1 MKTSIIFQKTWE
13 AKEDVV
19 IHQGGSSS
27 GKTYSIL
34 QVLFA
39 KAVSEP
45 NLVITVVG
53 QDIPNLK
60 AGALRDAINICNE
73 NEEIKDFTTSYNK
86 SDRIFTFKN
95 GSVMEFKSYSDAQ
108 DAKSG
113 KRDYLF
119 VNEANGITM
128 AVYNE
133 LAIRTKKQIY
143 IDYNPNAEFWVH
155 EFLIG
160 KPNVKFFR
168 SWHEHNPYLSDKIRE
183 KIEALKDIDE
193 ELWRVYA
200 RGQTGK
206 IEGLVFRNWF
216 VVDQIP
222 QEAKHL
228 GTGLDF
234 GFTNDPTAVVEV
246 YEQNGELW
254 VRELMYETG
263 QTNQDIANRFKGY
276 DEYII
281 CDSAEP
287 KSIEE
292 LRRAGLKVEPAE
304 KGRDS
309 INVSIDILRSK
320 RLNITSDSI
329 YLRKELG
336 AYKYKVDKLT
346 GKSLNEPID
355 SFNHL
360 IDALRYVALNRLSKR
375 VSAPKLTMSGY
386 VR

>member
-13 AKEDVV
+13 SKEDVV
-19 IHQGGSSS
+19 VHQGGSSS

-60 AGALRDAINICNE
+60 AGALRDAINIYNE

-95 GSVMEFKSYSDAQ
+95 GSVVEFKSYSDAQ

-119 VNEANGITM
+119 VNEANGIPM

-155 EFLIG
+155 EHLIG

-168 SWHEHNPYLSDKIRE
+168 SWHEHNPFLSDKIRE
-183 KIEALKDIDE
+183 KIEALKDVDE

-222 QEAKHL
+222 SDAKHL

-234 GFTNDPTAVVEV
+234 GFTNDPTAIVEV
-246 YEQNGELW
+246 FEQNGELW
-254 VRELMYETG
+254 VRELMYQTG
-263 QTNQDIANRFKGY
+263 QTNQDIANSLKGY
-276 DEYII
+276 DKYII

-320 RLNITSDSI
+320 RLNITRDSI
-329 YLRKELG
+329 YLRKELSS
-336 AYKYKVDKLT
+336 YKYKVDKIT

-360 IDALRYVALNRLSKR
+360 IDALRYVALNRLNKR
-375 VSAPKLTMSGY
+375 IASTKLTSSGY
-386 VR
+386 VH

>member
-13 AKEDVV
+13 SKEDVIV
-19 IHQGGSSS
+19 HQGGSSS

-60 AGALRDAINICNE
+60 AGALRDAQNIWNE
-73 NEEIKDFTTSYNK
+73 NEEIKDFTASYNK

-119 VNEANGITM
+119 VNEANGIPM

-168 SWHEHNPYLSDKIRE
+168 SWHEHNPFLSDKIRE
-183 KIEALKDIDE
+183 KIEALKDVDE

-216 VVDQIP
+216 VVDNIP
-222 QEAKHL
+222 QDAKFL

-276 DEYII
+276 DKYII

-292 LRRAGLKVEPAE
+292 LRRSGLKVEPAT
-304 KGRDS
+304 KGKDS
-309 INVSIDILRSK
+309 INISIDILRSK
-320 RLNITSDSI
+320 RLNITRDSI

-336 AYKYKVDKLT
+336 TYKYKVDKLT

>member
-13 AKEDVV
+13 SKEDVIV
-19 IHQGGSSS
+19 HQGGSSS

-60 AGALRDAINICNE
+60 AGALRDAINIYNE
-73 NEEIKDFTTSYNK
+73 NEEIKGFTTSYNK

-119 VNEANGITM
+119 VNEANGIPM
-128 AVYNE
+128 AIYNE
-133 LAIRTKKQIY
+133 LAIRTKRQIY

-160 KPNVKFFR
+160 NPNVKFFR
-168 SWHEHNPYLSDKIRE
+168 SWHEHNPFLSDKIRE
-183 KIEALKDIDE
+183 KIEALKDVDE

-200 RGQTGK
+200 RGMTGK
-206 IEGLVFRNWF
+206 IEGLVLRNW
-216 VVDQIP
+216 VLVDEIP
-222 QEAKHL
+222 KDAKHL

-234 GFTNDPTAVVEV
+234 GFTNDPTAIVEV
-246 YEQNGELW
+246 FEQNGELW
-254 VRELMYETG
+254 VRELMYQTG
-263 QTNQDIANRFKGY
+263 QTNQDIANALKGY
-276 DEYII
+276 DKYII

-320 RLNITSDSI
+320 RLNITRDSI

>member
-13 AKEDVV
+13 SKEDVIV
-19 IHQGGSSS
+19 HQGGSSS

-60 AGALRDAINICNE
+60 AGALRDAINIYNE

-95 GSVMEFKSYSDAQ
+95 GSVVEFKSYSDAQ

-119 VNEANGITM
+119 VNEANGIPM

-155 EFLIG
+155 EHLIG

-168 SWHEHNPYLSDKIRE
+168 SWHEHNPFLSDKIRE

-222 QEAKHL
+222 SDAKHL

-234 GFTNDPTAVVEV
+234 GFTNDPTAIVEV
-246 YEQNGELW
+246 FEQNGELW
-254 VRELMYETG
+254 VRELMYQTG
-263 QTNQDIANRFKGY
+263 QTNQDIANSLKGY
-276 DEYII
+276 DKYII

-320 RLNITSDSI
+320 RLNITRDSI
-329 YLRKELG
+329 YLRKELSS
-336 AYKYKVDKLT
+336 YKYKVDKIT

-360 IDALRYVALNRLSKR
+360 IDALRYVALNRLNKR
-375 VSAPKLTMSGY
+375 IASTKLTSSGY
-386 VR
+386 VH

>member
-13 AKEDVV
+13 SKEDVI

-60 AGALRDAINICNE
+60 AGALRDAINIYNE

-119 VNEANGITM
+119 VNEANGIPM

-168 SWHEHNPYLSDKIRE
+168 SWHEHNPFLSDKMRE

-222 QEAKHL
+222 QYAKHL

-263 QTNQDIANRFKGY
+263 QTNQDIASRFKGY
-276 DEYII
+276 DKYII

-292 LRRAGLKVEPAE
+292 LRRSGLKVEPAT
-304 KGRDS
+304 KGKDS
-309 INVSIDILRSK
+309 INISIDILRSK
-320 RLNITSDSI
+320 RLNITRDSI

>member
-13 AKEDVV
+13 SKEDVI

-60 AGALRDAINICNE
+60 AGALRDAINIYNE

-119 VNEANGITM
+119 VNEANGIPM

-168 SWHEHNPYLSDKIRE
+168 SWHEHNPFLSDKIRE

-222 QEAKHL
+222 QYAKHL

-263 QTNQDIANRFKGY
+263 QTNQDIASRFKGY
-276 DEYII
+276 DKYII

-292 LRRAGLKVEPAE
+292 LRRSGLKVEPAT
-304 KGRDS
+304 KGKDS
-309 INVSIDILRSK
+309 INISIDILRSK
-320 RLNITSDSI
+320 RLNITRDSI

>member
-13 AKEDVV
+13 SKEDVIV
-19 IHQGGSSS
+19 HQGGSSS

-45 NLVITVVG
+45 NLVITIVG

-60 AGALRDAINICNE
+60 AGALRDAINIYNE
-73 NEEIKDFTTSYNK
+73 NEEIKGFTTSYNK

-119 VNEANGITM
+119 VNEANGIPM

-155 EFLIG
+155 EHLIG

-168 SWHEHNPYLSDKIRE
+168 SWHEHNPFISDKIRE

-200 RGQTGK
+200 RGMTGK
-206 IEGLVFRNWF
+206 IEGLVLRNW
-216 VVDQIP
+216 VLVDEIP
-222 QEAKHL
+222 KDAKHL

-234 GFTNDPTAVVEV
+234 GFTNDPTAIVEV
-246 YEQNGELW
+246 FEQNGELW
-254 VRELMYETG
+254 VRELMYQTG
-263 QTNQDIANRFKGY
+263 QTNQDIANALKGY
-276 DEYII
+276 DKYII

-309 INVSIDILRSK
+309 INVSIDVLRSK
-320 RLNITSDSI
+320 RLNITRDSI

>member
-1 MKTSIIFQKTWE
+1 MKTSIIFQNTWE
-13 AKEDVV
+13 SKEDVIV
-19 IHQGGSSS
+19 HQGGSSS

-60 AGALRDAINICNE
+60 AGALRDAINIYNE

-119 VNEANGITM
+119 VNEANGIPM

-155 EFLIG
+155 EHLIG

-168 SWHEHNPYLSDKIRE
+168 SWHEHNPFLSDKIRE
-183 KIEALKDIDE
+183 KIEALKDVDE

-200 RGQTGK
+200 RGMTGK
-206 IEGLVFRNWF
+206 IEGLVLRNW
-216 VVDQIP
+216 VLVDEIP
-222 QEAKHL
+222 KDAKHL

-234 GFTNDPTAVVEV
+234 GFTNDPTAIVEV
-246 YEQNGELW
+246 FEQNGELW
-254 VRELMYETG
+254 VRELMYQTG
-263 QTNQDIANRFKGY
+263 QTNQDIANSLKGY
-276 DEYII
+276 DKYII

-292 LRRAGLKVEPAE
+292 LRRSGLKVEPAT
-304 KGRDS
+304 KGKDS
-309 INVSIDILRSK
+309 INISIDILRSK
-320 RLNITSDSI
+320 RLNITRDSI

>member
-13 AKEDVV
+13 SKGDVI

-45 NLVITVVG
+45 SLVITVVG

-60 AGALRDAINICNE
+60 AGALRDAQNIWNE
-73 NEEIKDFTTSYNK
+73 NEEIKDFTASYNK

-95 GSVMEFKSYSDAQ
+95 GSVMEFKSYSDSQ

-119 VNEANGITM
+119 VNEANGIPM

-168 SWHEHNPYLSDKIRE
+168 SWHEHNPFLSDKIRE

-200 RGQTGK
+200 RGLTGK
-206 IEGLVFRNWF
+206 IDGLVFRNWF

-222 QEAKHL
+222 QDAKFL

-276 DEYII
+276 DKYII

-292 LRRAGLKVEPAE
+292 LRRSGLKVEPAT
-304 KGRDS
+304 KGKDS
-309 INVSIDILRSK
+309 INISIDILRSK
-320 RLNITSDSI
+320 RLNITRDSI

-336 AYKYKVDKLT
+336 AYKYKVDKIT

>member
-13 AKEDVV
+13 SKEDVI

-60 AGALRDAINICNE
+60 AGALRDAINIYNE
-73 NEEIKDFTTSYNK
+73 NEEIKDFTASYNK

-119 VNEANGITM
+119 VNEANGIPM

-168 SWHEHNPYLSDKIRE
+168 SWHEHNPFLSDKMRE

-222 QEAKHL
+222 QYAKHL

-263 QTNQDIANRFKGY
+263 QTNQDIASRFKGY
-276 DEYII
+276 DKYII

-292 LRRAGLKVEPAE
+292 LRRSGLKVEPAT
-304 KGRDS
+304 KGKDS
-309 INVSIDILRSK
+309 INISIDILRSK
-320 RLNITSDSI
+320 RLNITRDSI

>member
-13 AKEDVV
+13 SKEDVI

-34 QVLFA
+34 QALFA

-60 AGALRDAINICNE
+60 AGALRDAQNIWNE
-73 NEEIKDFTTSYNK
+73 NEEIKGFTTSYNK

-95 GSVMEFKSYSDAQ
+95 GSVVEFKSYSDAQ

-119 VNEANGITM
+119 VNEANGIPM
-128 AVYNE
+128 AIYNE
-133 LAIRTKKQIY
+133 LAIRTKRQIY

-155 EFLIG
+155 EHLIG

-168 SWHEHNPYLSDKIRE
+168 SWHEHNPFLSDKIRE

-206 IEGLVFRNWF
+206 IEGLVLRNWV
-216 VVDQIP
+216 VVDGIP
-222 QEAKHL
+222 SDAKHL

-254 VRELMYETG
+254 IRELMYETG
-263 QTNQDIANRFKGY
+263 QTNQDIASRFKGY
-276 DEYII
+276 DKYII

-292 LRRAGLKVEPAE
+292 LRRSGLKVEPAT
-304 KGRDS
+304 KGKDS
-309 INVSIDILRSK
+309 INISIDILRSK
-320 RLNITSDSI
+320 RLNITRDSI

>member
-13 AKEDVV
+13 SKGDVV

-60 AGALRDAINICNE
+60 AGALRDAQNIYNE
-73 NEEIKDFTTSYNK
+73 NEEIRDFTASYNK
-86 SDRIFTFKN
+86 SDRIFSFKN

-119 VNEANGITM
+119 VNEANGIPM

-168 SWHEHNPYLSDKIRE
+168 SWHEHNPFLSDKIRE

-200 RGQTGK
+200 RGMTGK
-206 IEGLVFRNWF
+206 IEGLVLRNWV
-216 VVDQIP
+216 VVDGIP
-222 QEAKHL
+222 SDAKHL

-254 VRELMYETG
+254 IRELMYETG
-263 QTNQDIANRFKGY
+263 QTNQDIASRFKGY
-276 DEYII
+276 DKYII

-292 LRRAGLKVEPAE
+292 LRRSGLKVEPAT
-304 KGRDS
+304 KGKDS
-309 INVSIDILRSK
+309 INISIDILRSK
-320 RLNITSDSI
+320 RLNITRDSI

>member
-13 AKEDVV
+13 SKEDVIV
-19 IHQGGSSS
+19 HQGGSSS

-60 AGALRDAINICNE
+60 AGALRDAQNIWNE
-73 NEEIKDFTTSYNK
+73 NEEIKDFTASYNK

-119 VNEANGITM
+119 VNEANGIPM

-155 EFLIG
+155 EHLIG

-168 SWHEHNPYLSDKIRE
+168 SWHEHNPFLSDKIRE
-183 KIEALKDIDE
+183 KIEALKDVDE

-200 RGQTGK
+200 RGMTGK
-206 IEGLVFRNWF
+206 IEGLIFRNWF
-216 VVDQIP
+216 LCDAIP
-222 QEAKHL
+222 DKAKHL

-234 GFTNDPTAVVEV
+234 GFTNDPTAIVEV
-246 YEQNGELW
+246 FEQNGELW
-254 VRELMYETG
+254 VRELMYQTG
-263 QTNQDIANRFKGY
+263 QTNQDIAKALKGY
-276 DEYII
+276 DKYII

-320 RLNITSDSI
+320 RLNITRDSI
-329 YLRKELG
+329 YLRKELSS
-336 AYKYKVDKLT
+336 YKYKVDKIA

>member
-13 AKEDVV
+13 SKEDVV

-34 QVLFA
+34 QVLYA

-60 AGALRDAINICNE
+60 AGALRDAQNIWNE
-73 NEEIKDFTTSYNK
+73 NEEIKGFTTSYNK

-119 VNEANGITM
+119 INEANGIPM

-168 SWHEHNPYLSDKIRE
+168 SWHEHNPFLSDKIRE

-200 RGQTGK
+200 RGMTGK
-206 IEGLVFRNWF
+206 IEGLVLRNWV
-216 VVDQIP
+216 VVDEIP
-222 QEAKHL
+222 SDAKHL

-276 DEYII
+276 DKYII

-292 LRRAGLKVEPAE
+292 LRRSGLKVEPAT
-304 KGRDS
+304 KGKDS
-309 INVSIDILRSK
+309 INISIDILRSK
-320 RLNITSDSI
+320 RLNITRDSI

-360 IDALRYVALNRLSKR
+360 IDGLRYVALNRLSKR

>member
-13 AKEDVV
+13 SKEDVIV
-19 IHQGGSSS
+19 HQGGSSS

-60 AGALRDAINICNE
+60 AGALRDAINIYSE

-95 GSVMEFKSYSDAQ
+95 GSVVEFKSYSDAQ

-119 VNEANGITM
+119 INEANGIPM
-128 AVYNE
+128 AIYNE
-133 LAIRTKKQIY
+133 LAIRTKRPIY

-155 EFLIG
+155 EHLIG

-168 SWHEHNPYLSDKIRE
+168 SWHEHNPFLSDKIRE
-183 KIEALKDIDE
+183 KIEALKDVDE

-200 RGQTGK
+200 RGMTGK
-206 IEGLVFRNWF
+206 IEGLVLRNW
-216 VVDQIP
+216 VLVDEIP
-222 QEAKHL
+222 KDAKHL

-234 GFTNDPTAVVEV
+234 GFTNDPTAIVEV
-246 YEQNGELW
+246 FEQNGELW
-254 VRELMYETG
+254 VRELMYQTG
-263 QTNQDIANRFKGY
+263 QTNQDIANSLKGY
-276 DEYII
+276 DKYII

-320 RLNITSDSI
+320 RLNITRDSI
-329 YLRKELG
+329 YLRKELSS
-336 AYKYKVDKLT
+336 YKYKVDKIT

-360 IDALRYVALNRLSKR
+360 IDALRYVALNRLNKR
-375 VSAPKLTMSGY
+375 IASTKLTSSGY
-386 VR
+386 VH